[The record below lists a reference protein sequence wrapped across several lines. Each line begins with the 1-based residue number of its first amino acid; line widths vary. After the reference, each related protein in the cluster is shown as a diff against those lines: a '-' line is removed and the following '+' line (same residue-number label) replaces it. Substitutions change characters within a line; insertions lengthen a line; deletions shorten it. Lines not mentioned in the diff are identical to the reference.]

1 MNAWFAYKKMKRS
14 WFSILVFAGLVALLV
29 VLAALQYR
37 WQTAASEADREKM
50 QVRVDSDVH
59 RFADDFNREMEIAF
73 RTFQG
78 DSAAADIAADSHFTE
93 SLAAWKENAQ
103 FPDLISEFYYF
114 PAEQKDAPYKFDT
127 ASGKFIEVAASDDTT
142 AFRDEIAKSD
152 GRNFFEK
159 HTALVIPRFKAAG
172 PNRIFVTVNSS
183 PGTPPSEPPAGPEK
197 IGYLV
202 LMLDRKVIN
211 EKILPQLTQ
220 KFFGD
225 GDFRVAVT
233 DSAGSVIY
241 SDYQDAPFETAASD
255 ASADIMTIFPVN
267 VFLTRVVRGEPTDA
281 KKSTTVFAE
290 RLETK
295 NVRRSWTISDNKE
308 PDEVI
313 KRGRADLAM
322 APAARDDSAWKVNV
336 RHTAGSVNAF
346 IRGERNK
353 NLAISFGIYLLLIG
367 GVLAIVLSA
376 MRSKRLAQRQLDFVS
391 SVSHEFR
398 TPLAVIYSAGENLA
412 DGVAANG
419 NQVEKYGTLI
429 KNEGRKLS
437 AMVEQILEFAGAR
450 SGQRKYNFAKSDV
463 SELIGDAVAEVAPVI
478 KENAVEL
485 RTDIPTDL
493 PPVKADRA
501 AFSQAVQNLILN
513 AVKYGNGNKFVEISA
528 AQKGDAVTVSVKDRG
543 IGISK
548 SDMRHLF
555 EPFFR
560 ARSVVDAQIHGN
572 GLGLSLVK
580 QIVEAHGGT
589 IRAESEKGVGSTFTI
604 SIPSADGRKF
614 L

>member
-1 MNAWFAYKKMKRS
+1 MKRS
-14 WFSILVFAGLVALLV
+14 WFSILIFAGLVVLLV

-50 QVRVDSDVH
+50 QVRVNSDVN

-78 DSAAADIAADSHFTE
+78 DSAAADIAADSHFIE
-93 SLAAWKENAQ
+93 SLAAWKENAG
-103 FPDLISEFYYF
+103 FPGLISEFYYF
-114 PAEQKDAPYKFDT
+114 PAEQKDVPYKFDA
-127 ASGKFIEVAASDDTT
+127 ASGKFTGAAPSADID

-159 HTALVIPRFKAAG
+159 RTALVITRFKVSR
-172 PNRIFVTVNSS
+172 PNRIFIAVTSS
-183 PGTPPSEPPAGPEK
+183 GTAPSSEPPRGPEK

-202 LMLDRKVIN
+202 LMLDKNVI
-211 EKILPQLTQ
+211 EQKILPQLAE

-225 GDFRVAVT
+225 GEFKVAVT
-233 DSAGSVIY
+233 DSAGAEIY
-241 SDYQDAPFETAASD
+241 TNGDVPAEKAD

-267 VFLTRVVRGEPTDA
+267 VFLTRVVRGEPA
-281 KKSTTVFAE
+281 EPKENATVYSE
-290 RLETK
+290 RLETRS
-295 NVRRSWTISDNKE
+295 VRRSWTISDNKE

-313 KRGRADLAM
+313 KRGPMDLSISTKT
-322 APAARDDSAWKVNV
+322 AAGDDSAWKVNV
-336 RHTAGSVNAF
+336 RHTAGSIDAF

-353 NLAISFGIYLLLIG
+353 NLAIGFGIYLLLIG
-367 GVLAIVLSA
+367 GLLAIVLSA

-412 DGVAANG
+412 DGVAADRK
-419 NQVEKYGTLI
+419 QVEKYGALI

-450 SGQRKYNFAKSDV
+450 SGRRKYNFAPSAV

-478 KENAVEL
+478 EENAVDL
-485 RTDIPTDL
+485 RADVPADL

-501 AFSQAVQNLILN
+501 AFSRAVQNLILN
-513 AVKYGNGNKFVEISA
+513 AVKYSNGNKVVEISA
-528 AQKGDAVTVSVKDRG
+528 SEIGEMVSVSVKDRG

-604 SIPSADGRKF
+604 SIPRADA
-614 L
+614 